1 MITQSVRSD
10 NGGREGKWVA
20 LSIATILAVSAS
32 LLPYHQAA
40 QEEQLLAAHQQA
52 VADLNTENIAMVAEL
67 RLAHEE
73 IRNLYTD
80 NQIDSASSKLALWPD
95 LKELE
100 ALWLAPFV
108 QDQSWER
115 KGKHQWEKVTN
126 SVYFGMNT
134 LQKGAN
140 SVVLISEYE
149 EPEIWFAQD
158 FDNAMTA
165 TSLSS
170 FTDLKTIRTKLIA
183 DNWQQVVFDSHSASH
198 QH

>member
-10 NGGREGKWVA
+10 NGSREGKWVA
-20 LSIATILAVSAS
+20 LSIATILAVSAL

-40 QEEQLLAAHQQA
+40 QEEQLLGAHQQA
-52 VADLNTENIAMVAEL
+52 VADLNTENLAMVAEL

-80 NQIDSASSKLALWPD
+80 NQIDSASSKLTLWPD
-95 LKELE
+95 HKELE

-115 KGKHQWEKVTN
+115 KGKHQWEKVTD

-183 DNWQQVVFDSHSASH
+183 DNWQ
-198 QH
+198 